1 VVGVV
6 RDVKVGSLQ
15 ESPTPMMYYAAN
27 QANVGAF
34 SIVARTSGDPATLT
48 GTLQGAIKD
57 VRGTLPVTR
66 LLTLEAHLGSALA
79 QPRLAAALLGGFSLL
94 GLLLAALG
102 VYAVVAFTV
111 ERRTQEMGI
120 RAALGAS
127 AASITRMVVGQ
138 SLATVVIGIVAGLA
152 LAFVAVRGLQ
162 GMLFGVGAADPW
174 TFATASVLL
183 LAAATIAAFLPARQA
198 ARADPVEALRSR

>member
-1 VVGVV
+1 
-6 RDVKVGSLQ
+6 
-15 ESPTPMMYYAAN
+15 
-27 QANVGAF
+27 
-34 SIVARTSGDPATLT
+34 
-48 GTLQGAIKD
+48 
-57 VRGTLPVTR
+57 
-66 LLTLEAHLGSALA
+66 
-79 QPRLAAALLGGFSLL
+79 
-94 GLLLAALG
+94 
-102 VYAVVAFTV
+102 VVAFTV

-162 GMLFGVGAADPW
+162 GMLFGVGAADAW